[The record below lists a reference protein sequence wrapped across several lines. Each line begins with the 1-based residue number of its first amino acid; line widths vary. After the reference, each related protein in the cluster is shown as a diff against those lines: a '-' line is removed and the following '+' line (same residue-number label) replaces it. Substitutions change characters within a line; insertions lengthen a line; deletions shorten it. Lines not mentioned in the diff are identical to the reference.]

1 MIRHRFGKS
10 PSSFGH
16 PLARAVVSGTAP
28 EELYAP
34 LKLDDVPSVGARRAD
49 VVAILRE
56 KNLVLGNPHV
66 GAMIAKLEHASCR
79 VVITGQQ
86 PGLFGGPLFTF
97 EKLAGAIALAADIER
112 KTDAPCVAVFW
123 NQSEDHDLVEINRIE
138 IPKKDGVH
146 RDTAPLG
153 EPGRCLDHIVVDDT
167 LVAWADEALRAHW
180 PGVVFPVWLHP
191 VRGERLPDWTSRIL
205 IHAMADS
212 AFLVAE
218 PGWFRVPAAP
228 LYANAI
234 RSVERFHAAFAADT
248 ERVRAAGFEPQI
260 DASEPSGL
268 FLVEEDGTRVRLHW
282 DGSWKD
288 ARGNPWTESRLVS
301 LAESNPRALSTSVQ
315 IRPLVQS
322 WLLPVVAQI
331 GGPAE
336 VAYFAQFGAL
346 YRAAALRCPMIV
358 QRPTSVFLG
367 PKEAAMA
374 EGLGVPLVDVLD
386 DPTGWP
392 KIDRPSAIPV
402 LAGEHLKAAV
412 AELRAM
418 KLSEPLTRAVD
429 GFAKTL
435 EHAAEKLDGTLRRE
449 AERAE
454 GVEGDRRT
462 RLAEWVRPKGRPQ
475 DRMTTLPDVLA
486 RMSIEDFRSWMRA
499 LHPAES
505 RTMIVTTETST

>member
-1 MIRHRFGKS
+1 MMHAAYGKS
-10 PSSFGH
+10 PSAFGH
-16 PLARAVVSGTAP
+16 PLARAVCSGNAP
-28 EELYAP
+28 KDLYAP
-34 LKLDDVPSVGARRAD
+34 LALDDLPPVRARRD
-49 VVAILRE
+49 EVVSILRP
-56 KNLVLGNPHV
+56 KNAALGNPHV
-66 GAMIAKLEHASCR
+66 EAMIAKLDQPSCR

-97 EKLAGAIALAADIER
+97 EKLAGAIALAERIER
-112 KTDAPCVAVFW
+112 ATNAPCVPVFW
-123 NQSEDHDLVEINRIE
+123 NQSEDHDLVEVNRIE

-146 RDTAPLG
+146 RDTAPFG
-153 EPGRCLDHIVVDDT
+153 SPGRCLDHIVVDDAV
-167 LVAWADEALRAHW
+167 VAWADDALRSHW
-180 PGVVFPVWLHP
+180 PGVDFPTWIKP

-205 IHAMADS
+205 IHAMGDTP
-212 AFLVAE
+212 FLIAE
-218 PGWFRVPAAP
+218 PGWFRSAAAP
-228 LYANAI
+228 LYTTAI
-234 RSVERFHAAFAADT
+234 RSVEKLHAAFESDT
-248 ERVRAAGFEPQI
+248 RKVVAAGYEPQI

-268 FLVEEDGTRVRLHW
+268 FLVDEDGTRVRLHW
-282 DGSWKD
+282 NGGWKD
-288 ARGNPWTESRLVS
+288 ARGASWTEAQLVA
-301 LAESNPRALSTSVQ
+301 LAETTPRAISTSVQ

-346 YRAAALRCPMIV
+346 YREVGLRCPTIV

-367 PKEAAMA
+367 PKEIAMA
-374 EGLGVPLVDVLD
+374 NGIGISTADVLD
-386 DPTGWP
+386 PPESWP
-392 KIDRPSAIPV
+392 KTERASAIP
-402 LAGEHLKAAV
+402 AV
-412 AELRAM
+412 AADHLQAAMHELRAM
-418 KLSEPLTRAVD
+418 ELPEPLKRAVE
-429 GFAKTL
+429 GFAKTV

-499 LHPAES
+499 LDPYES